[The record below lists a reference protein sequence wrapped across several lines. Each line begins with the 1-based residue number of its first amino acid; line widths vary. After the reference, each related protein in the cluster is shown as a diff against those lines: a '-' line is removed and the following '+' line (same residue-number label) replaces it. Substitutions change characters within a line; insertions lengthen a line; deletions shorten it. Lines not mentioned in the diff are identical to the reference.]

1 MITEETDPYCSVEK
15 NPIESTTTD
24 IPKITTTES
33 SAMVKALSVALSAL
47 VFI

>member
-1 MITEETDPYCSVEK
+1 MITEETDPYCSIEM

-33 SAMVKALSVALSAL
+33 SAMVKALSVAISAL
-47 VFI
+47 VLI

>member
-1 MITEETDPYCSVEK
+1 MITEETDPYCSIER

-33 SAMVKALSVALSAL
+33 SAMVKALSVAISAL
-47 VFI
+47 VLI